1 MIHHR
6 YSVRALGLFFYI
18 SMLHNKVGGMLSI
31 RSQVLKGILEGCI
44 LAVIERETVYGYELA
59 MKLQKEGLT
68 VKEGS
73 IYPLLL
79 RLQKENL
86 IYGKMQKSP
95 SGPNRKYYYLSED
108 GKIAL
113 DMFRNHWEEIKTPI
127 DQLLEKGNEDECR

>member
-1 MIHHR
+1 M
-6 YSVRALGLFFYI
+6 
-18 SMLHNKVGGMLSI
+18 SI

-68 VKEGS
+68 VSEGS

-86 IYGKMQKSP
+86 IYGEMQKSP
-95 SGPNRKYYYLSED
+95 NGPNRKYYFLTED
-108 GKIAL
+108 GKVAL
-113 DMFRNHWEEIKTPI
+113 DEFRNYWQEIKTPI
-127 DQLLEKGNEDECR
+127 DQLLEKRDENEHR